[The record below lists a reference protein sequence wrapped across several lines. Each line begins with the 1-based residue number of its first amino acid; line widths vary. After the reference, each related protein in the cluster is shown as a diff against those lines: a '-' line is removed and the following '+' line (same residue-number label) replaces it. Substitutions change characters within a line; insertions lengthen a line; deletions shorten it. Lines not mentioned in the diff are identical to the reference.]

1 MGVGKPQ
8 LHAKFEIVLSG
19 TLNNQRTLIV
29 CSVVLKPQPTFPGDN
44 GRAVNVPK
52 EKEAESKELFK
63 INQFNLM
70 ASDMM
75 SLNRTLPDYRMDA
88 YV

>member
-1 MGVGKPQ
+1 MI
-8 LHAKFEIVLSG
+8 FF
-19 TLNNQRTLIV
+19 
-29 CSVVLKPQPTFPGDN
+29 VVLKPQRSFPGDN
-44 GRAVNVPK
+44 GRAVIVAK

-88 YV
+88 YAFHTVHLVLFIVIKILAML